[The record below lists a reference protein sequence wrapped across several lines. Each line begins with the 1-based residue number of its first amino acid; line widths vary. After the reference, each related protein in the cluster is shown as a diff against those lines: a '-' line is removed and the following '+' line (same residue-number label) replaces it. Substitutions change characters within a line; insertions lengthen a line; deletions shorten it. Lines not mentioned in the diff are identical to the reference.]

1 MASAPATDAAPQPR
15 KTAKKKSAPK
25 VLKGTKAIAAA
36 KRKPTAQKPRQLF
49 IPGSLNDHISKLG
62 VGESMGH
69 VLRIPVQSTSPTLS
83 SQAQKFFKAKNS
95 VLSGGIAKVR
105 SAPEHANKRFTM
117 ERGSYMTASNDAMFA
132 FLTITRME

>member
-1 MASAPATDAAPQPR
+1 MASATRSSSTTATKKPR
-15 KTAKKKSAPK
+15 KMPAGAKAD
-25 VLKGTKAIAAA
+25 LAA
-36 KRKPTAQKPRQLF
+36 KRKTKKAQPATQKPRQLF
-49 IPGSLNDHISKLG
+49 IPGSLNDHISKLD

-69 VLRIPVQSTSPTLS
+69 VLRIPVQSTAATLS
-83 SQAQKFFKAKNS
+83 SQAQAFFKAKNS

-105 SAPEHANKRFTM
+105 SAPEHSHKRFTM